1 MSNNS
6 IFGEKQIALYNYDAT
21 YKKVEGLI
29 NVNVKYF
36 CRFLVKKIVGF
47 W

>member
-1 MSNNS
+1 MLRLKE
-6 IFGEKQIALYNYDAT
+6 IREKYDLTQREIAKLLN
-21 YKKVEGLI
+21 V
-29 NVNVKYF
+29 VNVKYF